1 MSIKSSPTS
10 VVLPAAGTAFGGFV
24 VGTTIGFVQ
33 CKMNFRRSKW
43 KVFTVVTALAF
54 GCGGLMGALAA
65 DRIIGQKGKMF
76 SETEVIVKVGE
87 ALVYVNDDNVTHN
100 VQSTSAGN
108 EFNIGSQEPG
118 ASTPVTFK
126 AAGDVK
132 VICAIHPRM
141 QMTVKVL
148 K

>member
-1 MSIKSSPTS
+1 M
-10 VVLPAAGTAFGGFV
+10 
-24 VGTTIGFVQ
+24 
-33 CKMNFRRSKW
+33 KMF
-43 KVFTVVTALAF
+43 TALAGLAF
-54 GCGGLMGALAA
+54 ACGGVMGALAA
-65 DRIIGQKGKMF
+65 DRIIGQKGKVF

-87 ALVYVNDDNVTHN
+87 TLVYLNDDNITHN
-100 VQSTSAGN
+100 VQSSSSGN

-132 VICAIHPRM
+132 IICAIHPRM
-141 QMTVKVL
+141 QMIVKVI